1 MISKPVP
8 RKGKIDKPP
17 FSPILDDQHDAPWMC
32 SHSNPEHWGSY
43 DTARAALRGFSWLGF
58 VFSAYD
64 PYSGIDLDGCRD
76 KASGAIEEWAERIIR
91 MCASYTE
98 ISPSEEGV
106 KIWVRGT
113 LPATLKKAF
122 GPHVGIEI
130 YSKQR
135 YFTLTGNHLVGTPL
149 EIRDAQVALDL
160 LWTEYN
166 VAPKA
171 ETPTTIRP
179 IEKSTPGERA
189 VDRDVIARLNA
200 ANDLGSLLESKGA
213 TLVRSAGDAR
223 HYSGLS
229 GDKHSHA
236 ITYIVSP
243 AKGGSGQI
251 GYSYSPNGKLNNV
264 DFARGFS
271 WFDAICALDYSGVA
285 LNALKTL
292 NPITRRNGKRREDPP
307 LPEPPEYLTPAAAE
321 RREKDRGR
329 KNAARKAE
337 AADLHARIR
346 QQAEKNDL
354 TPAYRAVVLAQLEWM
369 VERNAI
375 ACNLGVRRIADLAH
389 VSYGRTKQ
397 ALIDLRALGYY
408 QLTACAGGRPIDT
421 AVRNFARGSL
431 FATQT
436 ILDAKND
443 PRIDLKH
450 VCYTDSGS
458 CERAPSSPAHENV
471 YAASLDDWS
480 WSADAHGADELSERE
495 ADHEICTL
503 SPLGETT
510 IAQQEAAQAPVV
522 LDPCDLPPAWR
533 LISDKRGMWSLRGPN
548 GECEWLGCDEN
559 HARICWAVKNLQ
571 PGQSVHIRND
581 VLVSPLPPEP
591 VEQLADLGDGYSG
604 YAGGAAFNAAYV
616 PSQEARQETPKA
628 PVVIQLD
635 PLVQAPPLSTDAAYT
650 DFIWRWYA
658 AQQTARSAAQRAR
671 FKREA
676 ESYLVDVSPEE
687 ATLRW
692 EALRSPSRS
701 TRPNERAPSQ
711 ARARRAPVERQG
723 AFL

>member
-1 MISKPVP
+1 VRRALAAMDLPPGYTWAWRSGSH
-8 RKGKIDKPP
+8 KGYGV
-17 FSPILDDQHDAPWMC
+17 LVRCA
-32 SHSNPEHWGSY
+32 E
-43 DTARAALRGFSWLGF
+43 
-58 VFSAYD
+58 
-64 PYSGIDLDGCRD
+64 
-76 KASGAIEEWAERIIR
+76 AIPDSLAHLF
-91 MCASYTE
+91 
-98 ISPSEEGV
+98 PGGV
-106 KIWVRGT
+106 
-113 LPATLKKAF
+113 
-122 GPHVGIEI
+122 
-130 YSKQR
+130 
-135 YFTLTGNHLVGTPL
+135 LVGTPRDGYDFKQL
-149 EIRDAQVALDL
+149 ELRYRGCQTVMPPSLHPSGNHYEWL
-160 LWTEYN
+160 HGE
-166 VAPKA
+166 
-171 ETPTTIRP
+171 
-179 IEKSTPGERA
+179 PGEAPSRVTFEQLLA
-189 VDRDVIARLNA
+189 GFLAIAELPTPKIDSQNDTSHKLSPSIHKISPGEA
-200 ANDLGSLLESKGA
+200 ANDRQNGLDVIDRIKREICLLAEMERRGC
-213 TLVRSAGDAR
+213 TIVGRRGDMID
-223 HYSGLS
+223 LS
-229 GDKHSHA
+229 GMMGDPHDNA
-236 ITYIVSP
+236 ITYTLTPSTSGPGYIGKSKSTHGILNKIDYPRGFDVVTLL
-243 AKGGSGQI
+243 ADLDHGGS
-251 GYSYSPNGKLNNV
+251 K
-264 DFARGFS
+264 
-271 WFDAICALDYSGVA
+271 VA
-285 LNALKTL
+285 LMKWF
-292 NPITRRNGKRREDPP
+292 NPITRRNGKRHEDPP
-307 LPEPPEYLTPAAAE
+307 LLSPPEYLTRSAAE
-321 RREKDRGR
+321 RREKDRVR

-431 FATQT
+431 FTTQT

-701 TRPNERAPSQ
+701 ISAYSQKVRMYAAPALSTS
-711 ARARRAPVERQG
+711 RVHPHRRAAAPRVETCGDLARSP
-723 AFL
+723 